1 MLESLDSSIL
11 FAFTE
16 EAQSYLPDI
25 RRAVAIDA
33 AAEDLQLAFRHTHT
47 IKGASMMVG
56 LNEISELAGKI
67 EAVFES
73 CANGETVLD
82 ETSVNQLSLD
92 VDLLEIALGEMVS
105 ALVVVTNKQII
116 NSFSDAAAL
125 KEEMERESAF
135 ADQKPDEQFDNE
147 ELDPEMLEVF
157 AEEAADLLQNIGEN
171 VKALEGNPQ
180 NAVGLGEIRR
190 SSHTLKGAAA
200 VCGFRTVS
208 RIAHR
213 LEDLLDSL
221 AENLLDSNAETT
233 ALILLTTDLLERLTR
248 GESEFSLKTEI
259 ERLFERFD
267 QTLSRQVPDVETET
281 LLPEKSYEQD
291 NEKSS
296 NIESKNEYFASP
308 ETMPTT
314 LAPNG
319 TAVKDEIGNE
329 EDSTFNAHP
338 SSVKKAVVRVGIDRL
353 DELVKLVGEIIISR
367 NALEQR
373 LTQIESQLGEM
384 NRNTRRLKNISGRL
398 ETDYELKSFLHPG
411 KFANGFSPNFT
422 SAQPFSG
429 SDDNTKHGFDT
440 LEFDRYTEFHQL
452 TRELAETASDA
463 SGISSEL
470 EDLIGNLE
478 IALSRQRR
486 TTEEIQERLMRLRM
500 VPLNTLAARLERTVR
515 VTAEQE
521 NKLADFL
528 LEGGETEIDTQVLD
542 SLTEPLLHLLR
553 NSIAHGIESPEERM
567 VLGKPPRGAIRL
579 SVIHEGT
586 HIVFTVSDDGRGLD
600 FAALRKKAAENS
612 FLDAAAANALTDDET
627 AALVFL
633 PGLSTAK
640 KVSEVS
646 GRGVGMD
653 AVRQSVERQQGTIAI
668 KSKPGAGTAVTI
680 RLPMSLAVTRAL
692 LVKSS
697 SSIFAVPVATIRQ
710 LTETTANDFEE
721 TPTGKILHFNEKT
734 YQHYSLNRLLNLPE
748 LIEKEPERIPTII
761 LNNDENAVA
770 LTFDRTLDAREVV
783 IKPFDSLL
791 RRVRGLLGATVLGDG
806 SVVPILDL
814 FDLINRRDEK
824 EFIQKTITEEKTSV
838 FKSGRLS
845 VMIVDDSTSV
855 RRVMTNLIAKTG
867 WQAIAAKDGIEA
879 LEMLQNSAQMPDVI
893 LSDVEMPR
901 MDGYEFVAALA
912 QQNAL
917 KQIPVVMITS
927 RAGEKHRRKALEMG
941 VAEYITKPYQ
951 DTLLLET
958 IKKLS
963 LQR

>member
-16 EAQSYLPDI
+16 EAQSYLPEI
-25 RRAVAIDA
+25 RRAVSPDA
-33 AAEDLQLAFRHTHT
+33 AEEDLQLAFRHTHT
-47 IKGASMMVG
+47 IKGAALMVG
-56 LNEISELAGKI
+56 MHEISELAGKI
-67 EAVFES
+67 EWVLES
-73 CANGETVLD
+73 CASGETALD
-82 ETSVNQLSLD
+82 EAAANRLAWD
-92 VDLLEIALGEMVS
+92 VDALEIALGETVS
-105 ALVVVTNKQII
+105 ALVAETNKQII
-116 NSFSDAAAL
+116 NSFGDLAAL
-125 KEEMERESAF
+125 EEEMARESIRA
-135 ADQKPDEQFDNE
+135 AKEISEEFDNA

-171 VKALEGNPQ
+171 VKILEQNPQ
-180 NAVGLGEIRR
+180 NADALGEIRR

-200 VCGFRTVS
+200 VCGFRTVA
-208 RIAHR
+208 RVAHR

-221 AENLLDSNAETT
+221 AENRVDSNHETT
-233 ALILLTTDLLERLTR
+233 ALILQTADLLESLTN
-248 GESEFSLKTEI
+248 GGSESSQKTEI
-259 ERLFERFD
+259 ERLFARFN
-267 QTLSRQVPDVETET
+267 QTLSQQAPDAQTRN
-281 LLPEKSYEQD
+281 LLPAKSYEQEY
-291 NEKSS
+291 EKS
-296 NIESKNEYFASP
+296 NNLEFENEHLAPP

-314 LAPNG
+314 VAEHG
-319 TAVKDEIGNE
+319 TAIENEAGNE
-329 EDSTFNAHP
+329 DASAFGSN
-338 SSVKKAVVRVGIDRL
+338 SSALKKAVVRVGLDRL
-353 DELVKLVGEIIISR
+353 DELVKLVGETIISR

-373 LTQIESQLGEM
+373 LSQIESQLAEM
-384 NRNTRRLKNISGRL
+384 NRNTRRLKRISGKL
-398 ETDYELKSFLHPG
+398 ETDYEINAFSRAGNPANNFSSNFHPVP
-411 KFANGFSPNFT
+411 AV
-422 SAQPFSG
+422 SG
-429 SDDNTKHGFDT
+429 SDFEDETKHGFDS

-463 SGISSEL
+463 SGINSEL
-470 EDLIGNLE
+470 EDLIGNAELV
-478 IALSRQRR
+478 LSRQRR

-528 LEGGETEIDTQVLD
+528 LEGGETELDTQVLD
-542 SLTEPLLHLLR
+542 SLAEPLLHLLR
-553 NSIAHGIESPEERM
+553 NSIAHGIESPEERAA
-567 VLGKPPRGAIRL
+567 LGKPNRGLIRL
-579 SVIHEGT
+579 AVAHEGM
-586 HIVFTVSDDGRGLD
+586 HVVFTVADDGRGLD
-600 FAALRKKAAENS
+600 HAELRKKAVENN
-612 FLDAAAANALTDDET
+612 FLEDAAADSLGDDET

-653 AVRQSVERQQGTIAI
+653 AVRESVERQQGAIAI
-668 KSKPGAGTAVTI
+668 KSKPGAGTTVTI

-697 SSIFAVPVATIRQ
+697 GSTFAVPVGAIRQ
-710 LTETTANDFEE
+710 LTETTAEEFEE
-721 TPTGKILHFNEKT
+721 TATGKILNFNGKS
-734 YQHYSLNRLLNLPE
+734 YQHYSLNGLLNLPE
-748 LIEKEPERIPTII
+748 PIERDSQRIPTII
-761 LNNDENAVA
+761 LNSNENAVA
-770 LTFDRTLDAREVV
+770 LTFDRTLDAREIV

-791 RRVRGLLGATVLGDG
+791 SRVRGLLGATVLGDG
-806 SVVPILDL
+806 TVIPILDL
-814 FDLINRRDEK
+814 FGLINRSAKQTVVQKVTAEK
-824 EFIQKTITEEKTSV
+824 V
-838 FKSGRLS
+838 LAKSERLS

-917 KQIPVVMITS
+917 RQIPVVMITS

-958 IKKLS
+958 IKRLS
-963 LQR
+963 LQG